1 MPEYLRTLVVILFI
15 ATIMFYLARRSKVI
29 FEAQNERFQP
39 RKRLWLFFTL
49 AAFFAQSFWIYALI
63 VGVGLVATR
72 AREPNPASL
81 FYFLLF
87 LLPAASVPIPTFGL
101 VNNLFSLNHIR
112 LLSLLLLLPAWL
124 KLRHGV
130 TVSRFG
136 KLGPD
141 KILAGYLLLLA
152 SLMFARSPTMTAALR
167 SVFELFVDV
176 FLPYFVFSRAVRD
189 MRGFKDVIS
198 SYVIAAAIIGAVGIF
213 EMARHWLLYAPVVS
227 VLGLDWGYSGYL
239 GREGMLRASASAGQP
254 IALGFAM
261 VVAVGFYYFLING
274 KTRVGG
280 VFGALLAGGVI
291 APLSRGPWVGFA
303 AMVLAVVGTGRQAAS
318 KLMKLFFATALI
330 FALLAAL
337 PGGRRI
343 IDFLPFVGSVETGG
357 VDYRQRLIDNSLI
370 VIGRNPLFGSP
381 NFLET
386 PEMQEMMQGQGIIDV
401 TNTYLGIALSYGLL
415 GLGLFSGFFL
425 WIMLSIYR
433 CLKKYKDNDEMQ
445 LLGQV
450 FFGVLVAMLTTLA
463 TVSSITVIPT
473 IYWSVAGLAV
483 AYVQLLR
490 SQSPER

>member
-1 MPEYLRTLVVILFI
+1 MILIF
-15 ATIMFYLARRSKVI
+15 ATAVFYLARRSKVI
-29 FEAQNERFQP
+29 FEAQNQRFQP

-49 AAFFAQSFWIYALI
+49 AAFFAQSFWIYALV
-63 VGVGLVATR
+63 VGAGLVATR

-87 LLPAASVPIPTFGL
+87 LMPAASIPIPGFGV
-101 VNNLFSLNHIR
+101 VNYLFELNHIR

-124 KLRHGV
+124 KLRHSAAV
-130 TVSRFG
+130 PRFG

-141 KILAGYLLLLA
+141 KVLAGYLLLLA
-152 SLMFARSPTMTAALR
+152 SLMFARSPSMTAALR

-189 MRGFKDVIS
+189 MRGFRDVIS
-198 SYVIAAAIIGAVGIF
+198 SYVIAAAIIGVVGIF
-213 EMARHWLLYAPVVS
+213 EVTRHWLLYAPVVG

-239 GREGMLRASASAGQP
+239 GREGMLRASASTGQP

-261 VVAVGFYYFLING
+261 VVAMGFYYFLING
-274 KTRVGG
+274 KTREGG
-280 VFGALLAGGVI
+280 VFGALLAGGVV

-303 AMVLAVVGTGRQAAS
+303 AMVLAVVGTGRQAVS
-318 KLMKLFFATALI
+318 KLMKLFFVTALV
-330 FALLAAL
+330 FGLLAAL
-337 PGGRRI
+337 PGGQRI
-343 IDFLPFVGSVETGG
+343 VAFLPFVGSVEMGS

-370 VIGRNPLFGSP
+370 VIGRNPLFGSA

-401 TNTYLGIALSYGLL
+401 TNTYLAIALSYGLS
-415 GLGLFSGFFL
+415 GLFLFVTFFVG
-425 WIMLSIYR
+425 IMWAIYR
-433 CLKKYKDNDEMQ
+433 GLKRHRGDDDER
-445 LLGQV
+445 LLGQSLL
-450 FFGVLVAMLTTLA
+450 GVLVAMLTTLA